1 MNHTTSSQHAS
12 SAAKLDL
19 APEHEQATQGFE
31 HLKRMTDLVVSLVGL
46 IASIPVLAVS
56 ALWIRIIDGPPVFY
70 SQWRVGHDG
79 WLFRLY
85 KLRTMTTDAESDG
98 RARFAHGGDPRIL
111 PGCAWIRKSHVDEL
125 PQFWNILKGQMS
137 LVGPRPERPEIIEKL
152 RRSMPKIE
160 RRLAV
165 KPGLTGLAQV
175 CNGYTNDTL
184 GARRKLAHDLRY
196 LRRRTV
202 WGEIR
207 LLLAT
212 IPKVWDQSAM

>member
-1 MNHTTSSQHAS
+1 MKTASRQPTSQTHSDWTC
-12 SAAKLDL
+12 SAWARSGR
-19 APEHEQATQGFE
+19 GFE
-31 HLKRMTDLVVSLVGL
+31 RLKRLTDILAAMIGLVISV
-46 IASIPVLAVS
+46 PVLAM
-56 ALWIRIIDGPPVFY
+56 AAIWIRLVDGRPVFY
-70 SQWRVGHDG
+70 SQWRVGYDG

-85 KLRTMTTDAESDG
+85 KLRTMTTDAEGDG
-98 RARFAHGGDPRIL
+98 RARFARGRDPRIL
-111 PGCAWIRKSHVDEL
+111 PGCAWMRKSHVDEL

-137 LVGPRPERPEIIEKL
+137 LVGPRPERPEIIEGL

-175 CNGYTNDTL
+175 CNGYTNDTK

-196 LRRRTV
+196 LRHRSV
-202 WGEIR
+202 WREFR

-212 IPKVWDQSAM
+212 IPKVWDQGAM